1 LVVGVEELV
10 MINDRHEPGSPSGS
24 DPEGLADPRYGVDPV
39 RWRGVTL
46 ALLAAPPSL
55 EVAAG
60 LLEHAGA
67 GFLFSSLTDRRRALR
82 ARADVSSAA
91 AQLEWAGLVGGPPP
105 PPRAVAASA
114 GPVSWAEVRAVLTAA
129 IGLLH
134 QAVETAPDPIATARA
149 VLYARDALT
158 AIDDG

>member
-1 LVVGVEELV
+1 

-67 GFLFSSLTDRRRALR
+67 GFLFSSLADRRRALR

-105 PPRAVAASA
+105 RAVAASA

-129 IGLLH
+129 IGLSLSRFPCKPEVNNSLH
-134 QAVETAPDPIATARA
+134 THAIRRASAPGRGSRA
-149 VLYARDALT
+149 S
-158 AIDDG
+158 